1 MHKALRATGVR
12 PLALGMT
19 AYTVLLLIA
28 VVVLNAIEHPP
39 LVLTVLLALIPPCAA
54 VAGVLGQRRE
64 IRSWE
69 GVERAVLTEATSLA
83 FYVTAF
89 AALTYGFLEAWAGA
103 PRLSMF
109 IVYIVAMGAWGLIS
123 FPMYRR
129 YR

>member
-1 MHKALRATGVR
+1 MHKALRGNGVR
-12 PLALGMT
+12 PLVLGMT
-19 AYTVLLLIA
+19 AYAVLLVIA
-28 VVVLNAIEHPP
+28 VVVLNAIPHPP
-39 LVLTVLLALIPPCAA
+39 LAITVVLSLLPPCAA

-64 IRSWE
+64 IRARE
-69 GVERAVLTEATSLA
+69 GVERAVLIEATSLA

-109 IVYIVAMGAWGLIS
+109 VVYIVAMAAWGVIS
-123 FPMYRR
+123 IPMYRR